1 MRKIR
6 RAFIALICLLLA
18 VTVLFFTLENK
29 QQVELGFLGYSSPSM
44 PLAVAVL
51 AGFVAGAFFAGLTFW
66 LPLGHYKRKV
76 AKQAKQLVLLQEQLA
91 QAKEQ
96 QKTQASEPKSQATG
110 VVVADTAA

>member
-29 QQVELGFLGYSSPSM
+29 QQVELGFLGHSSPSM

-96 QKTQASEPKSQATG
+96 QKTQATG